1 MRNGIE
7 DILMDG
13 ATQLGITL
21 PQEAIERFFIYLS
34 ELKKWNQ
41 KINLTSIESDR
52 DILIRHFL
60 DSMTVYPFVSHSKRI
75 LDIGSGAGFPGI
87 PLKIIDPALE
97 VILVDSVAKKVSFM
111 RHIIR
116 TLGLATGGNGIHALH
131 SRIEDA
137 AFIERHKGYFDRII
151 SRAFSEL
158 EVFVRLALPLCTPGG
173 KIIAMKGP
181 KLGPKLGQEL
191 KGMGTVNGVS
201 AATVHEV
208 SLPFS
213 DRRTTIIVFE
223 KLVG

>member
-1 MRNGIE
+1 MTVANEHGLE
-7 DILMDG
+7 DILIDG
-13 ATQLGITL
+13 AMQLGIQL
-21 PQEAIERFFIYLS
+21 PQEAIERFFVYLS

-41 KINLTSIESDR
+41 KINLTSIESDK

-60 DSMTVYPFVSHSKRI
+60 DSMTVYPFVRKTV

-97 VILVDSVAKKVSFM
+97 VTLVDSVAKKVSFM

-116 TLGLATGGNGIHALH
+116 TLWPAIDNTGIHALH
-131 SRIEDA
+131 SRIEES
-137 AFIERHKGYFDRII
+137 AFIEGHRGYFDCII

-158 EVFVRLALPLCTPGG
+158 EVFVRLALPLCAPGG

-181 KLGPKLGQEL
+181 KSGEEL
-191 KGMGTVNGVS
+191 KDMAVVKGVS

-223 KLVG
+223 KLAG

>member
-1 MRNGIE
+1 MRNGLE
-7 DILMDG
+7 DILRDG

-21 PQEAIERFFIYLS
+21 PQEAIERFFIYLT

-41 KINLTSIESDR
+41 KINLTSIEFDK

-60 DSMTVYPFVSHSKRI
+60 DSMTVYPFVSQSKTV

-97 VILVDSVAKKVSFM
+97 VTLVDSVAKKVSFM

-116 TLGLATGGNGIHALH
+116 TLWPAIDNAGIHALH
-131 SRIEDA
+131 TRIEEA
-137 AFIERHKGYFDRII
+137 GFIEGHKDYFDCII

-158 EVFVRLALPLCTPGG
+158 EVFVGLALPLCALGG

-181 KLGPKLGQEL
+181 KSGEEL
-191 KGMGTVNGVS
+191 KDMGNVKGVS
-201 AATVHEV
+201 AGVAHEV

-223 KLVG
+223 KLV